1 MDSTLDSSL
10 LESDVKGRS
19 LWSDAFRRF
28 RQNRGAMIG
37 LGVVLFVVLAAIA
50 APWITQYDPIVQ
62 ELGDALLPPSTEH
75 FFGTDQIG
83 RDVYSRV
90 VYGARI
96 SLRVGLISAA
106 IACLIGIPLG
116 LLSAYYLGWVD
127 ALIMRLVDI
136 LLAFPGMLLALA
148 IMAILGPGLTN
159 AMIAAGIYVV
169 PDYVRVTRGSTLSVK
184 QMDYVIAAQAIGS
197 PNGYI
202 IVRHILPNVLLP
214 LIVLTS
220 LNIAGAIL
228 FTAGLSFLGLGAQ
241 PPTPEWGVMLTT
253 GRQYLREAWW
263 SLVFPG
269 LAMTITILAINL
281 VGDGLRD
288 ALDPR
293 LTIRKR

>member
-1 MDSTLDSSL
+1 MNSTLDSSL

-28 RQNRGAMIG
+28 RQNRGAIIG
-37 LGVVLFVVLAAIA
+37 LWVILFVVLAAIA
-50 APWITQYDPIVQ
+50 APWITKYDPIIQ

-159 AMIAAGIYVV
+159 AMIAASIYVV

-197 PNGYI
+197 PSGYI

-220 LNIAGAIL
+220 LNVAGAIL

-293 LTIRKR
+293 LTIRKQ

>member
-37 LGVVLFVVLAAIA
+37 LGVILFMVLAAIA
-50 APWITQYDPIVQ
+50 APWITKYDPIIQ

-96 SLRVGLISAA
+96 SLRVGVISAA

-127 ALIMRLVDI
+127 ALIMRMVDI

-197 PNGYI
+197 PSGYI

-220 LNIAGAIL
+220 LNVAGAIL

-241 PPTPEWGVMLTT
+241 PPTPEWGVMLTA

>member
-1 MDSTLDSSL
+1 
-10 LESDVKGRS
+10 
-19 LWSDAFRRF
+19 
-28 RQNRGAMIG
+28 
-37 LGVVLFVVLAAIA
+37 
-50 APWITQYDPIVQ
+50 
-62 ELGDALLPPSTEH
+62 
-75 FFGTDQIG
+75 
-83 RDVYSRV
+83 
-90 VYGARI
+90 
-96 SLRVGLISAA
+96 LISAA

-127 ALIMRLVDI
+127 ALIMRMVDI

-159 AMIAAGIYVV
+159 AMIAASIYVV

-197 PNGYI
+197 PSGYI

-220 LNIAGAIL
+220 LNVAGAIL

-241 PPTPEWGVMLTT
+241 PPTPEWGVMLTA

>member
-1 MDSTLDSSL
+1 
-10 LESDVKGRS
+10 
-19 LWSDAFRRF
+19 
-28 RQNRGAMIG
+28 MIG
-37 LGVVLFVVLAAIA
+37 LGVILFMVLTAIA
-50 APWITQYDPIVQ
+50 APWITKYDPTVQ

-127 ALIMRLVDI
+127 ALIMRMVDI

-159 AMIAAGIYVV
+159 AMIAASIC
-169 PDYVRVTRGSTLSVK
+169 STLSVK

-197 PNGYI
+197 PSGYI

-220 LNIAGAIL
+220 LNVAGAIL

-241 PPTPEWGVMLTT
+241 PPTPEWGVMLTA

>member
-1 MDSTLDSSL
+1 MNSTPDFSL

-37 LGVVLFVVLAAIA
+37 LGVILFMVLTAIA
-50 APWITQYDPIVQ
+50 APWITKYDPTVQ

-127 ALIMRLVDI
+127 ALIMRMVDI

-159 AMIAAGIYVV
+159 AMIAASIYVV

-197 PNGYI
+197 PSGYI

-220 LNIAGAIL
+220 LNVAGAIL

-241 PPTPEWGVMLTT
+241 PPTPEWGVMLTA